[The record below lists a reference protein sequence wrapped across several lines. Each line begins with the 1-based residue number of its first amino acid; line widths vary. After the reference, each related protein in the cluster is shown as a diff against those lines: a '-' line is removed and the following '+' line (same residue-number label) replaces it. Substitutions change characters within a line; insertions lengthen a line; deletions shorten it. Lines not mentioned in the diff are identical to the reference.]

1 MTLALADHAGQS
13 SSTLLAAAS
22 RNQIF
27 FILSICYQSP
37 SGGFLRSRAC
47 RGSPQ
52 SDLEGVANWIREQDS
67 QIRPVTRICE
77 SPRKARL
84 RTIAA
89 LRGEVC
95 SADKAAICCGHKS
108 PDDAAASSVVES
120 GKWTFALS
128 ASDDLRCHLFDFGMN
143 NDSLLLHPIFAQMC
157 RAYIIKGRNAKLPQG
172 ADQFQM

>member
-1 MTLALADHAGQS
+1 MLPATCGWLSAFARKPWKHAERPRRWGEPDTL
-13 SSTLLAAAS
+13 
-22 RNQIF
+22 
-27 FILSICYQSP
+27 
-37 SGGFLRSRAC
+37 
-47 RGSPQ
+47 
-52 SDLEGVANWIREQDS
+52 DS

-95 SADKAAICCGHKS
+95 LADKAAIRCGRKR
-108 PDDAAASSVVES
+108 PGNAAACSVVES
-120 GKWTFALS
+120 GKWTFALN